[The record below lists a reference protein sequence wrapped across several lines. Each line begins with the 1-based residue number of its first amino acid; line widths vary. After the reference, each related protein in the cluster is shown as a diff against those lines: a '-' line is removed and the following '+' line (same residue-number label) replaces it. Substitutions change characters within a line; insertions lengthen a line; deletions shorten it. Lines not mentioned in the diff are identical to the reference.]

1 MKNSKVLLAGLASLL
16 IAAVPALAA
25 NSITVTGAAAIQG
38 SFGMSVNL
46 DPVAGAYD
54 PVYVQDNSP
63 NGETHM
69 VTEFK
74 IRAQA
79 LDAPASGAGRNF
91 RFFNWGDDQNPATPH
106 KILFAQRQAT
116 TGNWRFLAWT
126 YDNGAYTYVGGFFL
140 FPYHS
145 ALSRT
150 IRCEWTQATAGAN
163 GSFRCE
169 RTDSPGT
176 QFFERTNIDDT
187 ATNTDYVQVG
197 LFDYDSFNGPG
208 SFHFDDYVSTR

>member
-1 MKNSKVLLAGLASLL
+1 
-16 IAAVPALAA
+16 
-25 NSITVTGAAAIQG
+25 
-38 SFGMSVNL
+38 
-46 DPVAGAYD
+46 
-54 PVYVQDNSP
+54 VYVQDNSP

-79 LDAPASGAGRNF
+79 LDAPASGAGRSF

-106 KILFAQRQAT
+106 KILFIQRQAT
-116 TGNWRFLAWT
+116 TGNWRFQAWT

-150 IRCEWTQATAGAN
+150 ISCEWTQATSGAN

-169 RTDSPGT
+169 RVDNPA
-176 QFFERTNIDDT
+176 QFLERTNINDT

-197 LFDYDSFNGPG
+197 LFDFDNFNGPG